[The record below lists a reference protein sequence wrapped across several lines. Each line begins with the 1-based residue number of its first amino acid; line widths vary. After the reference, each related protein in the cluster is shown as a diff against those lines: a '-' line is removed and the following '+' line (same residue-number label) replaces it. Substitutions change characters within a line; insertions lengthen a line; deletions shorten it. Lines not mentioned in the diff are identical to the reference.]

1 MSKPRKGCSNA
12 RVDACPSRFGSI
24 VGRMSLRPILG
35 LAALLCSASAAHAQ
49 HITPQMLRDHVAV
62 LASDAYEG
70 REPGTPGGDRA
81 EAYVLQAFADAG
93 LKPGAPD
100 GRWRQ
105 EVALTAIEGKSATA
119 SVTRGGRTTPLTNIV
134 AIGDQPDTR
143 VGNVGIVYAGGLEA
157 DAIAAAPVRGKVVV
171 MPLSAGRAA
180 KGRALAKAGA
190 VAAIYL
196 TPVTISEADVRE
208 NFGRSTVR
216 DGEALPIPVAYLSEA
231 QAAALLGDRAGA
243 LAKAGTA
250 KDFRPVD
257 IDGTFDLTA
266 TTTRRRYTTA
276 NIVGMIPGRT
286 RPNEAVLLSA
296 HWDHIGICRA
306 EGAPDRICNGAADN
320 ASGTAILIE
329 VAKVLAKGPA
339 PERSIYF
346 VATTAEEKGL
356 IGADAYASA
365 VAETPL
371 KIVANLNIDTAAIV
385 PTGMPVAMVGRGNH
399 PKIDAI
405 VDATAR
411 AIGRKVDTDTEA
423 NIMVQRQDGWA
434 FGKRGIP
441 AVMATGS
448 VSDMKRLFA
457 YLDGPYHKPND
468 DLAHIDLSGAAEDAD
483 LHVAL
488 ARTLADPA
496 RYPAN

>member
-1 MSKPRKGCSNA
+1 MT
-12 RVDACPSRFGSI
+12 
-24 VGRMSLRPILG
+24 LRPILG
-35 LAALLCSASAAHAQ
+35 LAALLCSTSVLAQ
-49 HITPQMLRDHVAV
+49 SITPQMLRDHVAV

-70 REPGTPGGDRA
+70 REPGTAGGDRA
-81 EAYVLQAFADAG
+81 EAYVLQVFANAG

-105 EVALTAIEGKSATA
+105 EVVMADHRAGTISAT
-119 SVTRGGRTTPLTNIV
+119 VRQGGRTTPLTAEQIAGLGLSSTTGIQRAPLVFVGRGDPAQMQGTKLNGAV
-134 AIGDQPDTR
+134 AVVIGGTAP
-143 VGNVGIVYAGGLEA
+143 EA
-157 DAIAAAPVRGKVVV
+157 PQVPTADRNAA
-171 MPLSAGRAA
+171 L
-180 KGRALAKAGA
+180 LAAGA
-190 VAAIYL
+190 VGVLLIAPPTAPWTDIAHGYASATIAGTPRRPDFSGVVPASLAETLLGRSAADLRKAAIA
-196 TPVTISEADVRE
+196 P
-208 NFGRSTVR
+208 
-216 DGEALPIPVAYLSEA
+216 
-231 QAAALLGDRAGA
+231 
-243 LAKAGTA
+243 
-250 KDFRPVD
+250 DFRPFRAKATID
-257 IDGTFDLTA
+257 IAATGTT
-266 TTTRRRYTTA
+266 RRYTTA
-276 NIVGMIPGRT
+276 NIVGMIPGAQRS
-286 RPNEAVLLSA
+286 NEAVLLSA
-296 HWDHIGICRA
+296 HWDHIGICRP

-329 VAKVLAKGPA
+329 VAKILAKGPRPA
-339 PERSIYF
+339 RSIYF

-356 IGADAYASA
+356 LGADAYAA
-365 VAETPL
+365 AIADTPL
-371 KIVANLNIDTAAIV
+371 KVVANLNIDTAAIV
-385 PTGMPVAMVGRGNH
+385 PTGMPVAMVGRGLH

-411 AIGRKVDTDTEA
+411 SIGRKVDTDTEA
-423 NIMVQRQDGWA
+423 NIMIQRQDGWA

-488 ARTLADPA
+488 ARALADPA

>member
-1 MSKPRKGCSNA
+1 
-12 RVDACPSRFGSI
+12 
-24 VGRMSLRPILG
+24 MSLRPILG
-35 LAALLCSASAAHAQ
+35 LAALLLSTTPAFAQ
-49 HITPQMLRDHVAV
+49 SITPEMLRGHVAI

-105 EVALTAIEGKSATA
+105 EVAIAEYRAKSTTA
-119 SVTRGGRTTPLTNIV
+119 SVSRAGRATPLPGMFAV
-134 AIGDQPDTR
+134 GVEEETR
-143 VGNVGIVYAGGLEA
+143 LSNRGLIFVGGIEA
-157 DAIAAAPVRGKVVV
+157 DALASAPVRDRVVV
-171 MPLSAGRAA
+171 LTFGPGRRA
-180 KGRALAKAGA
+180 KAEALAKAGA
-190 VAAIYL
+190 AAAIFL
-196 TPVTISEADVRE
+196 APATMPEADLRE
-208 NFGRSTVR
+208 HLGQLTVR
-216 DGEALPIPVAYLSEA
+216 DDEHIPLTVAYLSESHA
-231 QAAALLGDRAGA
+231 VALLGGSGAALL
-243 LAKAGTA
+243 KAGTA
-250 KDFRPVD
+250 KDFRPAP
-257 IDGTFDLTA
+257 IEGTIDLTA

-276 NIVGMIPGRT
+276 NIVGMIPGSE

-296 HWDHIGICRA
+296 HWDHIGICRP

-329 VAKVLAKGPA
+329 VAKVLATGPRPA
-339 PERSIYF
+339 RSIYF
-346 VATTAEEKGL
+346 VTTTAEEKGL
-356 IGADAYASA
+356 IGADAYAAA

-441 AVMATGS
+441 AIMATGS

-488 ARTLADPA
+488 ARALADPI

>member
-1 MSKPRKGCSNA
+1 MT
-12 RVDACPSRFGSI
+12 
-24 VGRMSLRPILG
+24 LRPILG
-35 LAALLCSASAAHAQ
+35 LAALLCSTTPALAQ
-49 HITPQMLRDHVAV
+49 SIKPQMLRDHVAI
-62 LASDAYEG
+62 LASDAYQG
-70 REPGTPGGDRA
+70 REPGTAGGERA

-105 EVALTAIEGKSATA
+105 EVAMADHRAGTVSATVRQGSRTIPLTAEQIAGLGLSPT
-119 SVTRGGRTTPLTNIV
+119 TTIRGAPLVFVGRGAP
-134 AIGDQPDTR
+134 DQMRGTKLD
-143 VGNVGIVYAGGLEA
+143 G
-157 DAIAAAPVRGKVVV
+157 AIAVVIGGTAPDAPQVPTADRNAA
-171 MPLSAGRAA
+171 L
-180 KGRALAKAGA
+180 LAAGA
-190 VAAIYL
+190 VGVLLIAPPQSPWTDVSHSFSDITIAG
-196 TPVTISEADVRE
+196 TPRRPDFSGVVPAGVAETL
-208 NFGRSTVR
+208 FGRS
-216 DGEALPIPVAYLSEA
+216 
-231 QAAALLGDRAGA
+231 AADLR
-243 LAKAGTA
+243 KAAITP
-250 KDFRPVD
+250 DFRPFRGEAVID
-257 IDGTFDLTA
+257 IAATGTT
-266 TTTRRRYTTA
+266 RRYTTA
-276 NIVGMIPGRT
+276 NIVGMIPGT
-286 RPNEAVLLSA
+286 SKPDEAVMLSA
-296 HWDHIGICRA
+296 HWDHIGICRP

-329 VAKVLAKGPA
+329 VAKALAKGPRPA
-339 PERSIYF
+339 RSIYF

-356 IGADAYASA
+356 LGADAYAAA

-385 PTGMPVAMVGRGNH
+385 PTGMPVAMVGRGNY

-405 VDATAR
+405 VDETAR

-457 YLDGPYHKPND
+457 YLDGPYHKPDD

-488 ARTLADPA
+488 ARALADPA

>member
-1 MSKPRKGCSNA
+1 
-12 RVDACPSRFGSI
+12 
-24 VGRMSLRPILG
+24 MSLRPILG
-35 LAALLCSASAAHAQ
+35 LTALLCSTSAVHAQ
-49 HITPQMLRDHVAV
+49 QITPQMLRDHVAV

-105 EVALTAIEGKSATA
+105 EVSLTAIEAGTATA
-119 SVTRGGRTTPLTNIV
+119 AVARDGRATPLTGVV
-134 AIGDQPDTR
+134 AIGAEPDTR
-143 VGNVGIVYAGGLEA
+143 IAGAGIVYAGGIDI
-157 DAIAAAPVRGKVVV
+157 DAIAAAPVRGKAVV
-171 MPLSAGRAA
+171 MTLGPGRGA
-180 KGRALAKAGA
+180 KMKALAKAGA
-190 VAAIYL
+190 AAAIFL
-196 TPVTISEADVRE
+196 TPATISEADLRE

-216 DGEALPIPVAYLSEA
+216 DGEAAPLPVAYISEA
-231 QAAALLGDRAGA
+231 QATSLLGDRAA
-243 LAKAGTA
+243 TLAKAGTV

-257 IDGTFDLTA
+257 IDAAFDLTA
-266 TTTRRRYTTA
+266 KTTRRRYTTA
-276 NIVGMIPGRT
+276 NIVGMIPGRI

-329 VAKVLAKGPA
+329 VARVLGKGPA

-356 IGADAYASA
+356 IGADAYAEA
-365 VAETPL
+365 VAKTPL
-371 KIVANLNIDTAAIV
+371 KIVANLNIDTTAII
-385 PTGMPVAMVGRGNH
+385 PTGTPVAIVGRGNH
-399 PKIDAI
+399 PRIDAI

-411 AIGRKVDTDTEA
+411 SLGRKVDTDTEA
-423 NIMVQRQDGWA
+423 NIMIQRQDGWA

-441 AVMATGS
+441 AIMATGS

-488 ARTLADPA
+488 ARALADPT

>member
-1 MSKPRKGCSNA
+1 MT
-12 RVDACPSRFGSI
+12 
-24 VGRMSLRPILG
+24 LRPILG
-35 LAALLCSASAAHAQ
+35 LAALLCSTTSVLAQ
-49 HITPQMLRDHVAV
+49 SITPQMLRDHVAV

-105 EVALTAIEGKSATA
+105 EVAMAEYQAGALSAVVRQGSRGTTLTTEQIAGLGLSPTTAIRRAPLVFVG
-119 SVTRGGRTTPLTNIV
+119 RGAP
-134 AIGDQPDTR
+134 DQMK
-143 VGNVGIVYAGGLEA
+143 G
-157 DAIAAAPVRGKVVV
+157 
-171 MPLSAGRAA
+171 A
-180 KGRALAKAGA
+180 KLAGA
-190 VAAIYL
+190 VAVVMGGTAPDAPQVPTADRNAALLAAGAVGVLLIAPPKAPWTDVAHSFSTATIAG
-196 TPVTISEADVRE
+196 TPHRPDFSGVVPASLADTL
-208 NFGRSTVR
+208 FGRS
-216 DGEALPIPVAYLSEA
+216 
-231 QAAALLGDRAGA
+231 AADLR
-243 LAKAGTA
+243 KAA
-250 KDFRPVD
+250 IAPDFRPFRGKATID
-257 IDGTFDLTA
+257 IAATGTV
-266 TTTRRRYTTA
+266 RRYTTA
-276 NIVGMIPGRT
+276 NIVGMIPGT
-286 RPNEAVLLSA
+286 AKPNEAVLLSA
-296 HWDHIGICRA
+296 HWDHIGICRP
-306 EGAPDRICNGAADN
+306 EGVADRICNGAADN

-329 VAKVLAKGPA
+329 VAKVLTKGPRPA
-339 PERSIYF
+339 RSIYF

-356 IGADAYASA
+356 IGADAYAA
-365 VAETPL
+365 AIAETPL
-371 KIVANLNIDTAAIV
+371 KVVANLNIDTAAIV
-385 PTGMPVAMVGRGNH
+385 PTGMPVAMVGRGNY

-411 AIGRKVDTDTEA
+411 SIGRKVDTDTEA

-488 ARTLADPA
+488 ARALADPA

>member
-1 MSKPRKGCSNA
+1 
-12 RVDACPSRFGSI
+12 
-24 VGRMSLRPILG
+24 MSLRPILG
-35 LAALLCSASAAHAQ
+35 LVALLCSGSSALAQ
-49 HITPQMLRDHVAV
+49 QITPQMLRDHVAV

-81 EAYVLQAFADAG
+81 EAYVLQAFAAAG

-105 EVALTAIEGKSATA
+105 EVALAEYRAGTITAAVRQGNRS
-119 SVTRGGRTTPLTNIV
+119 TPLTADQIAGLGLSAKTDIQRAPLVFVGRGDPAQMRGTPLNGAIAV
-134 AIGDQPDTR
+134 VIGGTAPDAPPVPTADRNAALLAAGAIGVLLIAPAQAPWTDVAQSFTSTTVTGTARRPDFSGVVPASLAETLLGR
-143 VGNVGIVYAGGLEA
+143 SAA
-157 DAIAAAPVRGKVVV
+157 DLRKTAIAA
-171 MPLSAGRAA
+171 
-180 KGRALAKAGA
+180 
-190 VAAIYL
+190 
-196 TPVTISEADVRE
+196 
-208 NFGRSTVR
+208 
-216 DGEALPIPVAYLSEA
+216 
-231 QAAALLGDRAGA
+231 
-243 LAKAGTA
+243 
-250 KDFRPVD
+250 DFRP
-257 IDGTFDLTA
+257 IRAA
-266 TTTRRRYTTA
+266 TTIDIAATGSVHRYTTA
-276 NIVGMIPGRT
+276 NIVGMIPGTT

-296 HWDHIGICRA
+296 HWDHIGFCRP

-329 VAKVLAKGPA
+329 VAKVLTTGPR

-356 IGADAYASA
+356 IGADAYAAA
-365 VAETPL
+365 VADTPL
-371 KIVANLNIDTAAIV
+371 KIVANLNVDTAAIV
-385 PTGMPVAMVGRGNH
+385 PTGMPVAMVGRGNY

-488 ARTLADPA
+488 ARALADPI

>member
-1 MSKPRKGCSNA
+1 MT
-12 RVDACPSRFGSI
+12 
-24 VGRMSLRPILG
+24 LRPILG
-35 LAALLCSASAAHAQ
+35 LAALLCSTPVLAQ
-49 HITPQMLRDHVAV
+49 SITPQMLRDHVAV

-70 REPGTPGGDRA
+70 REPGTAGGDRA

-105 EVALTAIEGKSATA
+105 EVSLTSVRSVSSSG
-119 SVTRGGRTTPLTNIV
+119 SVTRDGRTTSLPGVV
-134 AIGDQPDTR
+134 ATGKMPDTR
-143 VGNVGIVYAGGLEA
+143 IAGVGMVYAGGL
-157 DAIAAAPVRGKVVV
+157 DGAALAAGPVRDKVVV
-171 MPLSAGRAA
+171 MTLGPGRSA
-180 KGRALAKAGA
+180 KLEALARAGA
-190 VAAIYL
+190 AAAIFVAPATL
-196 TPVTISEADVRE
+196 KEAELRE
-208 NFGRSTVR
+208 AFGHATVR
-216 DGEALPIPVAYLSEA
+216 DGGVEPMLVAYLSEA
-231 QAAALLGDRAGA
+231 QAAALLGPQAATLTKVGA
-243 LAKAGTA
+243 A
-250 KDFRPVD
+250 KDFRAVAL
-257 IDGTFDLTA
+257 DGTLALSAVTV
-266 TTTRRRYTTA
+266 RNRYTTA
-276 NIVGMIPGRT
+276 NIVGMIPGT
-286 RPNEAVLLSA
+286 ATPNEAVLLSA
-296 HWDHIGICRA
+296 HWDHIGICRP

-329 VAKVLAKGPA
+329 VAKVLVKGP
-339 PERSIYF
+339 PSKRSIYF

-356 IGADAYASA
+356 IGADAYAAA

-385 PTGMPVAMVGRGNH
+385 PTGMPVAMVGRGKH

-457 YLDGPYHKPND
+457 YLEGPYHKPND

-488 ARTLADPA
+488 ARALADPA

>member
-1 MSKPRKGCSNA
+1 
-12 RVDACPSRFGSI
+12 
-24 VGRMSLRPILG
+24 MSLRPILG
-35 LAALLCSASAAHAQ
+35 LAALLCSASAVHAQ
-49 HITPQMLRDHVAV
+49 QITPQMLRDHVAV

-105 EVALTAIEGKSATA
+105 EVLMADYQAVTLRATVSRKRT
-119 SVTRGGRTTPLTNIV
+119 SVTLNDNQIAGLGLSRRTFFSGAPLVFVGRGAPDQLRGTDLSGAV
-134 AIGDQPDTR
+134 AVV
-143 VGNVGIVYAGGLEA
+143 VGGTAPG
-157 DAIAAAPVRGKVVV
+157 APVVPTVERN
-171 MPLSAGRAA
+171 
-180 KGRALAKAGA
+180 RALAAFGAIGVLLIAPEKARWEDVAETYRHATVTSDDKRPIISGVVSA
-190 VAAIYL
+190 DAAPTLLGRTASELRAAAIVP
-196 TPVTISEADVRE
+196 T
-208 NFGRSTVR
+208 
-216 DGEALPIPVAYLSEA
+216 
-231 QAAALLGDRAGA
+231 
-243 LAKAGTA
+243 
-250 KDFRPVD
+250 FRPIRSDATID
-257 IDGTFDLTA
+257 IDAKGSVH
-266 TTTRRRYTTA
+266 RYTTA

-286 RPNEAVLLSA
+286 HPNEAVLLSA

-329 VAKVLAKGPA
+329 VARVLAKGPA

-356 IGADAYASA
+356 IGADAYAAA

-371 KIVANLNIDTAAIV
+371 KIVANLNIDTTAII
-385 PTGMPVAMVGRGNH
+385 PTGTPVAIVGRGNH

-411 AIGRKVDTDTEA
+411 SLGRKVDTDTEA
-423 NIMVQRQDGWA
+423 NIMIQRQDGWA

-441 AVMATGS
+441 AIMATGS

-488 ARTLADPA
+488 ARALADPA

>member
-1 MSKPRKGCSNA
+1 
-12 RVDACPSRFGSI
+12 
-24 VGRMSLRPILG
+24 MSLRPILG
-35 LAALLCSASAAHAQ
+35 LAALLLSTTPAFAQ
-49 HITPQMLRDHVAV
+49 SITPKMLRDHVAI
-62 LASDAYEG
+62 LAGDAYEG

-105 EVALTAIEGKSATA
+105 EVAMADHSAATLTGVVRQGSRSTTLTAQQIAGLGLSPTTA
-119 SVTRGGRTTPLTNIV
+119 IRRAPLVFVGRGAPDQMQGAKLKGAV
-134 AIGDQPDTR
+134 AVVIGGTAPDAPAVPT
-143 VGNVGIVYAGGLEA
+143 A
-157 DAIAAAPVRGKVVV
+157 DRNAA
-171 MPLSAGRAA
+171 L
-180 KGRALAKAGA
+180 LAAGA
-190 VAAIYL
+190 VGVLLIAPAQAPWTDVAHSYSTATIAGTPRRPGFSGVVPASLAETLLGRSAADLRKAAIA
-196 TPVTISEADVRE
+196 PA
-208 NFGRSTVR
+208 
-216 DGEALPIPVAYLSEA
+216 
-231 QAAALLGDRAGA
+231 
-243 LAKAGTA
+243 
-250 KDFRPVD
+250 FRPFRGKATID
-257 IDGTFDLTA
+257 IAATGTT
-266 TTTRRRYTTA
+266 RRYTTA
-276 NIVGMIPGRT
+276 NIVGMIPGT
-286 RPNEAVLLSA
+286 QRPDEAVLLSA
-296 HWDHIGICRA
+296 HWDHIGICRP

-329 VAKVLAKGPA
+329 VAKVLAKGPRPA
-339 PERSIYF
+339 RSLYF

-356 IGADAYASA
+356 LGADAYAAA

-371 KIVANLNIDTAAIV
+371 KIVANLNIDTSAIV

-411 AIGRKVDTDTEA
+411 SIGRRVDTDTEA
-423 NIMVQRQDGWA
+423 NIMIQRQDGWA

-488 ARTLADPA
+488 ARALADPI
-496 RYPAN
+496 RYPTN

>member
-1 MSKPRKGCSNA
+1 MT
-12 RVDACPSRFGSI
+12 
-24 VGRMSLRPILG
+24 LRPILG
-35 LAALLCSASAAHAQ
+35 LAALLCSTPVLAQ
-49 HITPQMLRDHVAV
+49 SITPQMLRDHVAV

-70 REPGTPGGDRA
+70 REPGTAGGDRA

-105 EVALTAIEGKSATA
+105 EVSLTSVRSVSSSG
-119 SVTRGGRTTPLTNIV
+119 SVTRDGRTTSLPGVV
-134 AIGDQPDTR
+134 ATGKMPDTR
-143 VGNVGIVYAGGLEA
+143 IAGVGMVYAGGL
-157 DAIAAAPVRGKVVV
+157 DGAALAAGPVRDKVVV
-171 MPLSAGRAA
+171 MTLGPGRSA
-180 KGRALAKAGA
+180 KLEALARAGA
-190 VAAIYL
+190 AAAIFVAPATL
-196 TPVTISEADVRE
+196 KEAELRE
-208 NFGRSTVR
+208 AFGHATVR
-216 DGEALPIPVAYLSEA
+216 DGSVEPMLVAYLSEA
-231 QAAALLGDRAGA
+231 QVAALLGPQAA
-243 LAKAGTA
+243 TLTKAGKA
-250 KDFRPVD
+250 KDFRAVPL
-257 IDGTFDLTA
+257 DGTVALSAVTV
-266 TTTRRRYTTA
+266 RNRYTTA
-276 NIVGMIPGRT
+276 NIVGMIPGT
-286 RPNEAVLLSA
+286 ATPNEAVLLSA
-296 HWDHIGICRA
+296 HWDHIGICRP

-329 VAKVLAKGPA
+329 VAKVLAKGP
-339 PERSIYF
+339 PSNRSIYF

-356 IGADAYASA
+356 IGADAYAAA

-457 YLDGPYHKPND
+457 YLEGPYHKPND

-488 ARTLADPA
+488 ARALADPA

>member
-1 MSKPRKGCSNA
+1 
-12 RVDACPSRFGSI
+12 
-24 VGRMSLRPILG
+24 MSLRPILG
-35 LAALLCSASAAHAQ
+35 LAAGLLAATSASAQ
-49 HITPQMLRDHVAV
+49 SITPDQLRAHVAV

-70 REPGTPGGDRA
+70 REPGTAGGDRA

-93 LKPGAPD
+93 LRPGAPD

-105 EVALTAIEGKSATA
+105 EVAMADHSAATLTAKVHA
-119 SVTRGGRTTPLTNIV
+119 GGRDTKLGVDQIAGLGLSPTTTIAGAPLV
-134 AIGDQPDTR
+134 FVGRGDPEQM
-143 VGNVGIVYAGGLEA
+143 GGVDLKG
-157 DAIAAAPVRGKVVV
+157 AIAVVIGGTAPDA
-171 MPLSAGRAA
+171 P
-180 KGRALAKAGA
+180 A
-190 VAAIYL
+190 VP
-196 TPVTISEADVRE
+196 TADR
-208 NFGRSTVR
+208 N
-216 DGEALPIPVAYLSEA
+216 
-231 QAAALLGDRAGA
+231 AALQAAGA
-243 LAKAGTA
+243 LGVLLIAPATAPWTDIAHSFASATIAGTPRRPDFSGVVPVSVA
-250 KDFRPVD
+250 ETLLGRSAADLRKAAIAPGFRPVGSKATID
-257 IDGTFDLTA
+257 IAA
-266 TTTRRRYTTA
+266 TGAVRRYTTA
-276 NIVGMIPGRT
+276 NIVGMIPGT
-286 RPNEAVLLSA
+286 QRPDEAVLLSA
-296 HWDHIGICRA
+296 HWDHIGICRPV
-306 EGAPDRICNGAADN
+306 GAPDRICNGAADN

-329 VAKVLAKGPA
+329 VARQLAKA
-339 PERSIYF
+339 PKSPRSVYF

-356 IGADAYASA
+356 IGADAYAA
-365 VAETPL
+365 AIAETPL

-399 PKIDAI
+399 PAIDAI

-411 AIGRKVDTDTEA
+411 AIGRKVDTDTQA

-468 DLAHIDLSGAAEDAD
+468 DLAHIDLTGAAEDAD

-496 RYPAN
+496 RYPTPVAQTK

>member
-1 MSKPRKGCSNA
+1 
-12 RVDACPSRFGSI
+12 
-24 VGRMSLRPILG
+24 MSLRPILG
-35 LAALLCSASAAHAQ
+35 LAALLCSASAVHAQ
-49 HITPQMLRDHVAV
+49 SITPQMLRDHVAI

-105 EVALTAIEGKSATA
+105 EVTLTEIEAKASTA
-119 SVTRGGRTTPLTNIV
+119 SVTRGDRATALTGVV
-134 AIGDQPDTR
+134 AIGPQPESR
-143 VGNVGIVYAGGLEA
+143 IAHAGLFYAGGVEA
-157 DAIAAAPVRGKVVV
+157 DAIASAPVRDKAVV
-171 MPLSAGRAA
+171 MTLGPGRAA
-180 KGRALAKAGA
+180 KMKALEKAGA
-190 VAAIYL
+190 AAAIFL
-196 TPVTISEADVRE
+196 APATISETDLRE
-208 NFGRSTVR
+208 NLGRSTVR
-216 DGEALPIPVAYLSEA
+216 DGEAPPLLVAYVSEA
-231 QAAALLGDRAGA
+231 QAGTLLGGQAAA

-250 KDFRPVD
+250 KDFRPAAV
-257 IDGTFDLTA
+257 DGTLDLSA
-266 TTTRRRYTTA
+266 TTARRRYTTA
-276 NIVGMIPGRT
+276 NIVGMIPGKA

-296 HWDHIGICRA
+296 HWDHIGICRG

-329 VAKVLAKGPA
+329 VARALARGPR

-356 IGADAYASA
+356 IGADAYAAA

-371 KIVANLNIDTAAIV
+371 RIVANLNIDTTAII
-385 PTGMPVAMVGRGNH
+385 PTGTPVAIVGRGNH

-411 AIGRKVDTDTEA
+411 ALGRKVDTDTEA
-423 NIMVQRQDGWA
+423 NVMIQRQDGWA

-441 AVMATGS
+441 AIMATGS
-448 VSDMKRLFA
+448 VSDMKRLYA

-488 ARTLADPA
+488 ARALADPT

>member
-1 MSKPRKGCSNA
+1 MT
-12 RVDACPSRFGSI
+12 
-24 VGRMSLRPILG
+24 LRPILG
-35 LAALLCSASAAHAQ
+35 LAALLCSTSVLAQ
-49 HITPQMLRDHVAV
+49 SITPQMLRDHVAV

-70 REPGTPGGDRA
+70 REPGTAGGDRA
-81 EAYVLQAFADAG
+81 EAYILRAFADAG

-105 EVALTAIEGKSATA
+105 EVSLTNVRSVSSGG
-119 SVTRGGRTTPLTNIV
+119 SVTRGGRTIPLTGVV
-134 AIGDQPDTR
+134 ATGKMPDTR
-143 VGNVGIVYAGGLEA
+143 IADVGMVFAGGVEA
-157 DAIAAAPVRGKVVV
+157 AAIAAAPIRDKVVV
-171 MPLSAGRAA
+171 MTLGPGRAA
-180 KGRALAKAGA
+180 KLEALARAGA
-190 VAAIYL
+190 AGAIFL
-196 TPVTISEADVRE
+196 APATLKEAELRE
-208 NFGRSTVR
+208 AFGHATAR
-216 DGEALPIPVAYLSEA
+216 DGGVEPMLVAYVSDA
-231 QAAALLGDRAGA
+231 QSAALLGPQAATLLKSGV
-243 LAKAGTA
+243 A
-250 KDFRPVD
+250 KDFRPVAL
-257 IDGTFDLTA
+257 DGTVGLSAA
-266 TTTRRRYTTA
+266 TTRNRYTTA
-276 NIVGMIPGRT
+276 NIVGMIPGT
-286 RPNEAVLLSA
+286 AKPDEAVLLSA
-296 HWDHIGICRA
+296 HWDHLGICRP

-329 VAKVLAKGPA
+329 VAKVLAKGP
-339 PERSIYF
+339 PPKRSLYF

-356 IGADAYASA
+356 IGADAYAAA

-468 DLAHIDLSGAAEDAD
+468 DLAHIDLSGAAEDAN

-488 ARTLADPA
+488 ARALADPA

>member
-1 MSKPRKGCSNA
+1 MT
-12 RVDACPSRFGSI
+12 
-24 VGRMSLRPILG
+24 LRPILG
-35 LAALLCSASAAHAQ
+35 LAALLCSTPVLAQ
-49 HITPQMLRDHVAV
+49 SITPQMLRDHVAV

-70 REPGTPGGDRA
+70 REPGTAGGDRA

-105 EVALTAIEGKSATA
+105 EVSLTNVRSVSSSG
-119 SVTRGGRTTPLTNIV
+119 SVTRGGRTMPLTGLV
-134 AIGDQPDTR
+134 AVGKMPDTR
-143 VGNVGIVYAGGLEA
+143 IAGTEIVYAGGVDGAGLTA
-157 DAIAAAPVRGKVVV
+157 TPVRGKVVV
-171 MPLSAGRAA
+171 MTLGPRRTA
-180 KGRALAKAGA
+180 KLEALARAGA
-190 VAAIYL
+190 AAAMFIAPATL
-196 TPVTISEADVRE
+196 KETELRGA
-208 NFGRSTVR
+208 FGHATTR
-216 DGEALPIPVAYLSEA
+216 DGFAEPMLVAYVSEA
-231 QAAALLGDRAGA
+231 QSAALLGPRAAALLKSGV
-243 LAKAGTA
+243 A
-250 KDFRPVD
+250 KDFRPVAL
-257 IDGTFDLTA
+257 DGTIALSA
-266 TTTRRRYTTA
+266 VTTRNRYTTA
-276 NIVGMIPGRT
+276 NIVGMIAGTAKPD
-286 RPNEAVLLSA
+286 EAVLLSA
-296 HWDHIGICRA
+296 HWDHIGICRP

-329 VAKVLAKGPA
+329 VAEVLSKGPPPA
-339 PERSIYF
+339 RSIYF
-346 VATTAEEKGL
+346 VATTAEEKGV
-356 IGADAYASA
+356 IGADAYAAA

-488 ARTLADPA
+488 ARALADPA

>member
-1 MSKPRKGCSNA
+1 MT
-12 RVDACPSRFGSI
+12 
-24 VGRMSLRPILG
+24 LRPILG
-35 LAALLCSASAAHAQ
+35 LAALLCSTPVLAQ
-49 HITPQMLRDHVAV
+49 SITPQMLRDHVAV
-62 LASDAYEG
+62 LASDTYEG
-70 REPGTPGGDRA
+70 REPGTAGGDRA

-105 EVALTAIEGKSATA
+105 EVSLTSVRSVSSSG
-119 SVTRGGRTTPLTNIV
+119 SVTRDGRTTPLPGVV
-134 AIGDQPDTR
+134 ATGKMPDTR
-143 VGNVGIVYAGGLEA
+143 IAGVGMVYAGGL
-157 DAIAAAPVRGKVVV
+157 DGAALAAGPVRDKVVV
-171 MPLSAGRAA
+171 MTLGPGRSA
-180 KGRALAKAGA
+180 KLEALARAGA
-190 VAAIYL
+190 AAAIFVAPATL
-196 TPVTISEADVRE
+196 KEAELRE
-208 NFGRSTVR
+208 AFGHATVR
-216 DGEALPIPVAYLSEA
+216 DGGVEPMLVAYLSEA
-231 QAAALLGDRAGA
+231 QSAALLGPQAA
-243 LAKAGTA
+243 TLTKAGKA
-250 KDFRPVD
+250 KDFRAVAL
-257 IDGTFDLTA
+257 DGTVALSAVTV
-266 TTTRRRYTTA
+266 RNRYTTA
-276 NIVGMIPGRT
+276 NIVGMIPGT
-286 RPNEAVLLSA
+286 ATPSEAVLLSA
-296 HWDHIGICRA
+296 HWDHIGICRP

-329 VAKVLAKGPA
+329 VAKVLAKGSPSN
-339 PERSIYF
+339 RSIYF

-356 IGADAYASA
+356 IGADAYAAA

-457 YLDGPYHKPND
+457 YLEGPYHKPND

-488 ARTLADPA
+488 ARALADPA

>member
-1 MSKPRKGCSNA
+1 
-12 RVDACPSRFGSI
+12 
-24 VGRMSLRPILG
+24 MSLRPILG
-35 LAALLCSASAAHAQ
+35 LAALLCSASAVHAQ
-49 HITPQMLRDHVAV
+49 QITPQMLRDHVAV

-105 EVALTAIEGKSATA
+105 EVSLTAIEAKSATA
-119 SVTRGGRTTPLTNIV
+119 SVTRGGRTIPLTGVV
-134 AIGDQPDTR
+134 AIGAAPETSIK
-143 VGNVGIVYAGGLEA
+143 GAGIVYAGGIEA
-157 DAIAAAPVRGKVVV
+157 DAIAPAPVRGKVVV
-171 MPLSAGRAA
+171 MTLGPGRAG
-180 KGRALAKAGA
+180 KVKVLAKAGA
-190 VAAIYL
+190 AAAIFMA
-196 TPVTISEADVRE
+196 PATISEADLRE

-216 DGEALPIPVAYLSEA
+216 DGEAAPLPVAYASEA
-231 QAAALLGDRAGA
+231 QAASLLGDRAKT

-250 KDFRPVD
+250 KDFRSVD
-257 IDGTFDLTA
+257 IDGTLDLTA

-276 NIVGMIPGRT
+276 NIVGMIPGRI

-329 VAKVLAKGPA
+329 VARVLAKGPP

-356 IGADAYASA
+356 IGADAYAAA
-365 VAETPL
+365 VADTPL
-371 KIVANLNIDTAAIV
+371 KIVANLNIDTTAII
-385 PTGMPVAMVGRGNH
+385 PTGTPVAIVGRGNH

-411 AIGRKVDTDTEA
+411 SLGRKVDTNTEA
-423 NIMVQRQDGWA
+423 NIMIQRQDGWA

-441 AVMATGS
+441 AIMATGS

-468 DLAHIDLSGAAEDAD
+468 DLANIDLSGAAEDAD

-488 ARTLADPA
+488 ARSLADPT

>member
-1 MSKPRKGCSNA
+1 
-12 RVDACPSRFGSI
+12 
-24 VGRMSLRPILG
+24 MSLRPILG
-35 LAALLCSASAAHAQ
+35 LATLLCSATALHAQ
-49 HITPQMLRDHVAV
+49 SITPQMLRDHVAV

-93 LKPGAPD
+93 LTPGAPD

-105 EVALTAIEGKSATA
+105 EVALTEIEAGASSA
-119 SVTRGGRTTPLTNIV
+119 SITRGGRTTPLTGVI
-134 AIGDQPDTR
+134 AIGTQPDTR
-143 VGNVGIVYAGGLEA
+143 ITGAGLLYAGGIEA
-157 DAIAAAPVRGKVVV
+157 AAIGAAPVRDRIVV
-171 MPLSAGRAA
+171 MTLGPGRVA
-180 KGRALAKAGA
+180 KMKALAEAGA
-190 VAAIYL
+190 KAAIFL
-196 TPVTISEADVRE
+196 APATISEADLRE
-208 NFGRSTVR
+208 NLGRATVR
-216 DGEALPIPVAYLSEA
+216 DGEAAPLPVAYVSEA
-231 QAAALLGDRAGA
+231 QATTLLGDRASA
-243 LAKAGTA
+243 LAKAGTGKA
-250 KDFRPVD
+250 FRPVA
-257 IDGTFDLTA
+257 IDGTLDLTA
-266 TTTRRRYTTA
+266 TTTRRHYTTA
-276 NIVGMIPGRT
+276 NIVGRIPGT
-286 RPNEAVLLSA
+286 ARPNEAVLLSA
-296 HWDHIGICRA
+296 HWDHIGLCRP

-329 VAKVLAKGPA
+329 VARALAKGPA
-339 PERSIYF
+339 PARSIYF

-356 IGADAYASA
+356 IGADAYAAA
-365 VAETPL
+365 VAQTPL

-399 PKIDAI
+399 PAIDAI

-488 ARTLADPA
+488 ARALADPA

>member
-1 MSKPRKGCSNA
+1 MT
-12 RVDACPSRFGSI
+12 
-24 VGRMSLRPILG
+24 LRPILG
-35 LAALLCSASAAHAQ
+35 LAALLCSTPVLAQ
-49 HITPQMLRDHVAV
+49 SITPQMLRDHVAV
-62 LASDAYEG
+62 LASDTYEG
-70 REPGTPGGDRA
+70 REPGTAGGDRA

-105 EVALTAIEGKSATA
+105 EVSLTSVRSVSSSG
-119 SVTRGGRTTPLTNIV
+119 SVTRDGRTTSLPGVV
-134 AIGDQPDTR
+134 ATGKMPDTR
-143 VGNVGIVYAGGLEA
+143 IAGVGMVYAGGL
-157 DAIAAAPVRGKVVV
+157 DGAALAAGPVRDKVVV
-171 MPLSAGRAA
+171 MTLGPGRSA
-180 KGRALAKAGA
+180 KLEALARAGA
-190 VAAIYL
+190 AAAIFVAPATL
-196 TPVTISEADVRE
+196 KEAELRE
-208 NFGRSTVR
+208 AFGHATVR
-216 DGEALPIPVAYLSEA
+216 DGSVEPMLVAYLSEA
-231 QAAALLGDRAGA
+231 QAAALLGPQAATLTKVGA
-243 LAKAGTA
+243 A
-250 KDFRPVD
+250 KDFRAVAL
-257 IDGTFDLTA
+257 DGTVALSAVTV
-266 TTTRRRYTTA
+266 RNRYTTA
-276 NIVGMIPGRT
+276 NIVGMIPGT
-286 RPNEAVLLSA
+286 ATPNEAVLLSA
-296 HWDHIGICRA
+296 HWDHIGICRP

-329 VAKVLAKGPA
+329 VAKVLAKGP
-339 PERSIYF
+339 PSKRSIYF

-356 IGADAYASA
+356 IGADAYAAA

-371 KIVANLNIDTAAIV
+371 KIVANLYIDTAAIV

-457 YLDGPYHKPND
+457 YLEGPYHKPND

-488 ARTLADPA
+488 ARALADPA